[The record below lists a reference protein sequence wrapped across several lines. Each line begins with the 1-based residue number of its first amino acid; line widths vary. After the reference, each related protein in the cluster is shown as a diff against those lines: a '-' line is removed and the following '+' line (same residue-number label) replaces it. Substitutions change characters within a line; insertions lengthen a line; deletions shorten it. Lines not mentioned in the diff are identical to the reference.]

1 MQIGTRKIDH
11 LVYCVL
17 DLDSAIEQLYDE
29 IGVRAIVGG
38 RHLNQGTKNALINLG
53 DTAYLEL
60 LAIDESNKQVAG
72 PRWMG
77 IDLITKPKITRWAIH
92 SDNLEKDSEILKS
105 FDSTLGEIIGGEREK
120 ESGEF
125 LRWKMIKPLAKLEV
139 DILPFMIDW
148 SESDAH
154 PTEGMEEICSLE
166 KLEIY
171 SKRNGTKQDTL
182 KLIFEDI
189 PIQSSEVELI
199 RATIKGPSGMLII

>member
-1 MQIGTRKIDH
+1 M
-11 LVYCVL
+11 
-17 DLDSAIEQLYDE
+17 
-29 IGVRAIVGG
+29 
-38 RHLNQGTKNALINLG
+38 
-53 DTAYLEL
+53 
-60 LAIDESNKQVAG
+60 
-72 PRWMG
+72 
-77 IDLITKPKITRWAIH
+77 LITKPKITRWAIH

-125 LRWKMIKPLAKLEV
+125 LRWKMIKPLAKPEV